1 MSAKDDEFRDY
12 CLELLSSL
20 RQGDIAAKKMF
31 GGVSFS
37 IDGKTFSIIAFDELW
52 LKVDDE
58 SRAAFEQAKC
68 RIFTYDGKDGVRTM
82 NYYTV
87 PEEAMESAALMR
99 PWAMLGW
106 EAALRAAANKTKKN
120 TKNAATKTTDKP
132 AAKKPAAKRPAI
144 KTATKTT
151 AKLAK
156 KPATTTK
163 K

>member
-1 MSAKDDEFRDY
+1 MSGKDDEFRDY

-58 SRAAFEQAKC
+58 NRAAFEKAKC
-68 RIFTYDGKDGVRTM
+68 RIFTYEGKDSVIRTM

-87 PEEAMESAALMR
+87 PEAAMESAALMR

-106 EAALRAAANKTKKN
+106 EAALRAAANKTKKTPKKVP
-120 TKNAATKTTDKP
+120 TKVVEKPAAKTTKK
-132 AAKKPAAKRPAI
+132 AAKKPA
-144 KTATKTT
+144 TK
-151 AKLAK
+151 AK
-156 KPATTTK
+156 K
-163 K
+163 

>member
-1 MSAKDDEFRDY
+1 MNAKQDEFRDY
-12 CLELLSSL
+12 CLELLSGL
-20 RQGDIAAKKMF
+20 RQGEIVAKKMF

-58 SRAAFEQAKC
+58 NRAAFEKATC

-106 EAALRAAANKTKKN
+106 EAALRAAAAKVKKSTKRVVDKV
-120 TKNAATKTTDKP
+120 ATKIGAKPTTNS
-132 AAKKPAAKRPAI
+132 KKK
-144 KTATKTT
+144 
-151 AKLAK
+151 
-156 KPATTTK
+156 
-163 K
+163 